1 MSLTE
6 IEILDPI
13 CIAEVAPLSVY
24 VHFPWCVSKCPYC
37 DFNSHAV
44 RGAIPDREYVDA
56 LEKDLEIQLQSAP
69 TGVSARTVSSI
80 FLGGGTPS
88 LFSPKSIEKVINILR
103 ANLSIAPDA
112 EITMEANPA
121 TIERGSFIEYATA
134 GINRVS
140 LGAQSFSLSALKS
153 LGRVHIPEDTY
164 RAAEEL
170 HRAGIGNFNL
180 DLMYGL
186 PGQDVLSALKDV
198 ELALEL
204 SPAQI
209 SHYHL
214 TMEPGTVFAAKPPA
228 GLPDEGITDELL
240 QSCQMLLSERGFAQ
254 YEVSAYARAGQAS
267 RHNQIYWTYGDYLG
281 LGAGAHGKLCG
292 AGRDAT
298 DTGSPTLGIWRSQ
311 RPREPRRYQRD
322 AHQPPTW
329 SPVPLTERP
338 FEFMLNALRLV
349 GGVPTELF
357 AMRTGLTWP
366 SQVSRIQ
373 ELLAAGYLRA
383 DSMVVGRLQPS
394 SRGLRFLNEMLLPFI
409 P

>member
-1 MSLTE
+1 MSLIET
-6 IEILDPI
+6 EILDPV
-13 CIAEVAPLSVY
+13 CISEATPLSVY

-44 RGAIPDREYVDA
+44 RGALPDRAYVDA
-56 LEKDLEIQLQSAP
+56 LGQDLEIQLQSAP
-69 TGVSARTVSSI
+69 TGVSTRTVSSI

-88 LFSPKSIEKVINILR
+88 LFSPKSIEKVLNILR
-103 ANLSIAPDA
+103 ANLNLATDI

-121 TIERGSFIEYATA
+121 TIERGSFIEYAAA

-153 LGRVHIPEDTY
+153 LGRVHVPEDTR

-186 PGQDVLSALKDV
+186 PEQDVSGALKDI

-228 GLPDEGITDELL
+228 GLPDECITDELL
-240 QSCQMLLSERGFAQ
+240 QACQTLLSERGFMQ

-281 LGAGAHGKLCG
+281 LGAGAHGKLSG
-292 AGRDAT
+292 TGRNEFA
-298 DTGSPTLGIWRSQ
+298 TGSPPFGIWRSQ
-311 RPREPRRYQRD
+311 RPRDPRRYQRD

-357 AMRTGLTWP
+357 AMRTGLAWP
-366 SQVSRIQ
+366 SQASRMRG
-373 ELLAAGYLRA
+373 LLAAGYLRA
-383 DSMVVGRLQPS
+383 DPMVVGRLQPS
-394 SRGLRFLNEMLLPFI
+394 ARGLRFLNEMLLPFL

>member
-1 MSLTE
+1 MSLIET
-6 IEILDPI
+6 EILDPV
-13 CIAEVAPLSVY
+13 CIAEVTPLSVY
-24 VHFPWCVSKCPYC
+24 VHFPWCISKCPYC

-44 RGAIPDREYVDA
+44 RGTLPDRAYVDA
-56 LEKDLEIQLQSAP
+56 LENDLEIQLQSAP
-69 TGVSARTVSSI
+69 TDVSVRTVSSI

-88 LFSPKSIEKVINILR
+88 LFSPKSIEQVLNTLKK
-103 ANLSIAPDA
+103 NLNLAADI

-121 TIERGSFIEYATA
+121 TIERGSFIDYAAA

-153 LGRVHIPEDTY
+153 LGRVHVPEDTR

-186 PGQDVLSALKDV
+186 PGQDVSGALKDI

-214 TMEPGTVFAAKPPA
+214 TMEPGTIFAAKPPA
-228 GLPDEGITDELL
+228 GLPDERITDELL
-240 QSCQMLLSERGFAQ
+240 QVCQMLLSERGFMQ

-267 RHNQIYWTYGDYLG
+267 RHNQIYWTFGDYLG
-281 LGAGAHGKLCG
+281 LGAGAHGKLSG
-292 AGRDAT
+292 TGREET
-298 DTGSPTLGIWRSQ
+298 DTGSPTFGIWRSQ
-311 RPREPRRYQRD
+311 RPRDPRRFQRD
-322 AHQPPTW
+322 AHQPPNW
-329 SPVPLTERP
+329 SSVPLSERP

-357 AMRTGLTWP
+357 AMRTGLAWL
-366 SQVSRIQ
+366 SQESRMQ
-373 ELLAAGYLRA
+373 GLLAAGYLRA
-383 DSMVVGRLQPS
+383 DPMVVGRLHPS
-394 SRGLRFLNEMLLPFI
+394 SRGLRFLNEMLLAFLP
-409 P
+409 